1 VFPVGCNIF
10 LTVRT
15 QSCVEGDDGDG
26 LPELVNLWNNRRSS
40 RVAPI
45 LLEIGEH
52 S

>member
-1 VFPVGCNIF
+1 METDY
-10 LTVRT
+10 L
-15 QSCVEGDDGDG
+15 
-26 LPELVNLWNNRRSS
+26 ELVNLWNNRRSS